1 MLYSIAI
8 KDFFVISFKN
18 RDVDGKYTF
27 FKIML
32 TTFLCFRMANKT
44 FTYYCQYLD
53 ENLKCSF
60 SFWIGL
66 ELFLWWSNAAWAE
79 RWLKQLIKLCKL
91 NESIAAI
98 TNTSCVYLLTCAWVF
113 CFLNV
118 QKFNLSPTLA
128 LNYTKANRSMVVLVS
143 KLSFLN
149 LDFKYGIKGTSWK
162 KCYLV
167 RHHVWSI
174 HISNSGIISADI

>member
-1 MLYSIAI
+1 MENKLNN
-8 KDFFVISFKN
+8 F
-18 RDVDGKYTF
+18 
-27 FKIML
+27 IML
-32 TTFLCFRMANKT
+32 TTFLCFRMASRT

-53 ENLKCSF
+53 EKLKCSF
-60 SFWIGL
+60 SSWIGL

-79 RWLKQLIKLCKL
+79 RWLKQSIKLCKL

-113 CFLNV
+113 CFLKV

-128 LNYTKANRSMVVLVS
+128 LNDTKANRSMVVLVS

-149 LDFKYGIKGTSWK
+149 LDFKYGIKSTSWK
-162 KCYLV
+162 KFYLV

-174 HISNSGIISADI
+174 YISNSGIISGDI